1 MPDVELGAQDI
12 AAEEGRLLCY
22 TKYHT
27 VYCTMDREL
36 LKGSIALLILTL
48 LGERE
53 MYGYEIIQEA
63 ARRSRD
69 AFQFKEGTLY
79 PALHALEQRGLL
91 RSEWRVAENG
101 RERKYY
107 GLTPAGRRAAQS
119 STKDWQTFVAAVN
132 AVLTTP

>member
-1 MPDVELGAQDI
+1 
-12 AAEEGRLLCY
+12 
-22 TKYHT
+22 
-27 VYCTMDREL
+27 MDREL

-48 LGERE
+48 LSERE
-53 MYGYEIIQEA
+53 MYGYELIQEA

-107 GLTPAGRRAAQS
+107 GLTPGGRRAAQAS
-119 STKDWQTFVAAVN
+119 SKDWHTFVAAVN
-132 AVLTTP
+132 AVLTNS

>member
-1 MPDVELGAQDI
+1 
-12 AAEEGRLLCY
+12 
-22 TKYHT
+22 
-27 VYCTMDREL
+27 MDREL

-48 LGERE
+48 LSERE

-79 PALHALEQRGLL
+79 PALHQLERRGLL
-91 RSEWRVAENG
+91 RAEWRVAENG

-107 GLTPAGRRAAQS
+107 GLTPAGRKAAQAS
-119 STKDWQTFVAAVN
+119 ARDWASFVAAVT
-132 AVLTTP
+132 AVLTNP